1 MYLFLLGSVGGL
13 EKRGES
19 IGMGVLLTE
28 GDNGGEVDI
37 EEGHED
43 DGKNCEEEHDNGDNG
58 VEEHVD
64 MESFLDLLMLL
75 H

>member
-1 MYLFLLGSVGGL
+1 
-13 EKRGES
+13 
-19 IGMGVLLTE
+19 MGVLLTE